1 MSTITGR
8 VLAALATAERVPI
21 AGASPPEE
29 PGWYAL
35 DLDGQEPAVFAA
47 ECDDLAA
54 RLAWHRGRL
63 LEGGAIAL
71 HRVCVRW
78 VRARPVLGQ
87 RAWDRRT
94 RRAVETVLL
103 ATVRPLWDADMVA
116 AVRPVPAAPRTHGRG
131 TA

>member
-8 VLAALATAERVPI
+8 VLAALATAKRVSI
-21 AGASPPEE
+21 AAAAAGAPQE

-47 ECDDLAA
+47 ECEDLAA
-54 RLAWHRGRL
+54 RLAWHRDRL

-71 HRVCVRW
+71 NRVGVRW

-87 RAWDRRT
+87 RACDRRT

-103 ATVRPLWDADMVA
+103 ATVRPLWDADTVA
-116 AVRPVPAAPRTHGRG
+116 GGRTIGP
-131 TA
+131 

>member
-8 VLAALATAERVPI
+8 VLSALATAEHVPI
-21 AGASPPEE
+21 AAAGAPPE

-47 ECDDLAA
+47 ECDDLAV
-54 RLAWHRGRL
+54 RLAWHRDRL

-71 HRVCVRW
+71 HRVSVRW

-116 AVRPVPAAPRTHGRG
+116 SVRSLEP
-131 TA
+131 